1 MMCDKTIVAVKVA
14 KAELE
19 LAKDLFGVGAI
30 LKDLES
36 GAIVDLT
43 DEEFISARHK
53 GILGY
58 KCWNSGP
65 ADFSSAF
72 RRLQMRRELADGS
85 LQDRT
90 TRCAAAGTV
99 RKG

>member
-43 DEEFISARHK
+43 DEEFISARPHFTDD
-53 GILGY
+53 LEE
-58 KCWNSGP
+58 SQSSDS
-65 ADFSSAF
+65 DFGEERPSDACVGTVAQRNFGLQVLELRPS
-72 RRLQMRRELADGS
+72 RLQQRF
-85 LQDRT
+85 
-90 TRCAAAGTV
+90 
-99 RKG
+99 